1 MDIVTID
8 SMSQSNPPARLTG
21 LNITGPIDPNAQAI
35 TIANNNVTLNTSA
48 SITMGSITL
57 TEDKF
62 AKMEAMLEF
71 VERFVQE
78 DERAKA
84 IWVAIKAKKRILE

>member
-1 MDIVTID
+1 MSKSKNTILNPAVVANVDITSRGAGHAID
-8 SMSQSNPPARLTG
+8 
-21 LNITGPIDPNAQAI
+21 ITGSTMA
-35 TIANNNVTLNTSA
+35 LNTQA
-48 SITMGSITL
+48 TIQMGSITL

-71 VERFVQE
+71 FERFTQE

-84 IWVAIKAKKRILE
+84 IWIAIRAKKRILT

>member
-1 MDIVTID
+1 
-8 SMSQSNPPARLTG
+8 MSGLTFSG
-21 LNITGPIDPNAQAI
+21 ATTGPAI
-35 TIANNNVTLNTSA
+35 TLTNDNTMTINSGS
-48 SITMGSITL
+48 SITMGSVVL
-57 TEDKF
+57 TEDKL

-84 IWVAIKAKKRILE
+84 IWIAIKAKKRILT

>member
-1 MDIVTID
+1 
-8 SMSQSNPPARLTG
+8 MSKINDAPAVLTG
-21 LNITGPIDPNAQAI
+21 LHVIGPADPNAHAI
-35 TIANNNVTLNTSA
+35 TIANNTMTINSSA
-48 SITMGSITL
+48 SIKMGSITL

-62 AKMEAMLEF
+62 AKMDAMLEF

-84 IWVAIKAKKRILE
+84 IWIAIKTKRRILK

>member
-1 MDIVTID
+1 MSKTDPQAVMSGLTITNSSVTPAIDINGSTMTIN
-8 SMSQSNPPARLTG
+8 S
-21 LNITGPIDPNAQAI
+21 
-35 TIANNNVTLNTSA
+35 SA
-48 SITMGSITL
+48 SIQMGSITL

-84 IWVAIKAKKRILE
+84 IWTAIKAKKRILT

>member
-1 MDIVTID
+1 
-8 SMSQSNPPARLTG
+8 MSKSNHPAVLSG
-21 LNITGPIDPNAQAI
+21 LNITSTGNSPAIDI
-35 TIANNNVTLNTSA
+35 TDNTMSINSSA
-48 SITMGSITL
+48 TIRMGGITL

-62 AKMEAMLEF
+62 AKMDAMLEF

-84 IWVAIKAKKRILE
+84 IWVAIKAKKRILT

>member
-1 MDIVTID
+1 
-8 SMSQSNPPARLTG
+8 MSKSNPPAVLTG
-21 LNITGPIDPNAQAI
+21 LHITGPADPNAQAI
-35 TIANNNVTLNTSA
+35 TIASNTMTLNANA
-48 SITMGSITL
+48 SIQMGSITL

-62 AKMEAMLEF
+62 AKMDAMLEF

-84 IWVAIKAKKRILE
+84 IWIAIKAKKRILT

>member
-1 MDIVTID
+1 
-8 SMSQSNPPARLTG
+8 MSQSNNTPAVMAN
-21 LNITGPIDPNAQAI
+21 LNITSRGAGHAIDVSGS
-35 TIANNNVTLNTSA
+35 TMTLNTQA
-48 SITMGSITL
+48 TIQMGSITL

-71 VERFVQE
+71 VERFVEE

-84 IWVAIKAKKRILE
+84 IWTAIKAKKRILG

>member
-1 MDIVTID
+1 
-8 SMSQSNPPARLTG
+8 MSKSNQPPALMSGLT
-21 LNITGPIDPNAQAI
+21 ISTTDTSPAIDIKGSTMSINSSA
-35 TIANNNVTLNTSA
+35 TIQ
-48 SITMGSITL
+48 MGSITL

-84 IWVAIKAKKRILE
+84 IWTAIKAKKRILT

>member
-1 MDIVTID
+1 
-8 SMSQSNPPARLTG
+8 MSQSNPPIQMSGLTFSG
-21 LNITGPIDPNAQAI
+21 NNTGPAI
-35 TIANNNVTLNTSA
+35 TLTDANTMTINSSA
-48 SITMGSITL
+48 TIQMGSITL

-71 VERFVQE
+71 VERFTQE

-84 IWVAIKAKKRILE
+84 IWTAIKAKKRILK

>member
-1 MDIVTID
+1 MSKTDPQAVMSGLTISTTD
-8 SMSQSNPPARLTG
+8 TSPAINIASNTMSINSSA
-21 LNITGPIDPNAQAI
+21 
-35 TIANNNVTLNTSA
+35 TIQ
-48 SITMGSITL
+48 MGSITL

-71 VERFVQE
+71 VERFVEE

-84 IWVAIKAKKRILE
+84 IWVAIMAKKRILG

>member
-1 MDIVTID
+1 
-8 SMSQSNPPARLTG
+8 MSKSNPNLYASGLT
-21 LNITGPIDPNAQAI
+21 ISATDTTGPAMTLTKDNTL
-35 TIANNNVTLNTSA
+35 TINSGST
-48 SITMGSITL
+48 IQMGSITL

-84 IWVAIKAKKRILE
+84 IWTAIKAKKRILT

>member
-1 MDIVTID
+1 MSKTDPQAVMSGLTITNSSVTPAIDINGSTMTIN
-8 SMSQSNPPARLTG
+8 S
-21 LNITGPIDPNAQAI
+21 
-35 TIANNNVTLNTSA
+35 SA
-48 SITMGSITL
+48 SIQMGSITL

-84 IWVAIKAKKRILE
+84 IWVAIKAKKRILT

>member
-1 MDIVTID
+1 MTIN
-8 SMSQSNPPARLTG
+8 SGS
-21 LNITGPIDPNAQAI
+21 
-35 TIANNNVTLNTSA
+35 
-48 SITMGSITL
+48 SIRMGDVTL

-62 AKMEAMLEF
+62 AKMDAMLEF

-84 IWVAIKAKKRILE
+84 IWIAIKAKKRILT

>member
-1 MDIVTID
+1 MSKSSLPLSMSGVTISGASTGPAMTITKDNTLTID
-8 SMSQSNPPARLTG
+8 SGA
-21 LNITGPIDPNAQAI
+21 
-35 TIANNNVTLNTSA
+35 TIQ
-48 SITMGSITL
+48 MGSITL

-62 AKMEAMLEF
+62 AKMDAMLEF

-84 IWVAIKAKKRILE
+84 IWIAIKAKKRILT

>member
-1 MDIVTID
+1 
-8 SMSQSNPPARLTG
+8 MSKSNHTPAVMTG
-21 LNITGPIDPNAQAI
+21 LNIAGPADPNAHAI
-35 TIANNNVTLNTSA
+35 SITDNTMTLNTSA
-48 SITMGSITL
+48 TIQMGSITL

-84 IWVAIKAKKRILE
+84 IWTAIKAKKRILG

>member
-1 MDIVTID
+1 MSKSNPNYTISASNTTPAVTITDNTMTID
-8 SMSQSNPPARLTG
+8 SGA
-21 LNITGPIDPNAQAI
+21 
-35 TIANNNVTLNTSA
+35 TIQ
-48 SITMGSITL
+48 MGSIKL

-84 IWVAIKAKKRILE
+84 IWVAIKAKKRILT

>member
-1 MDIVTID
+1 
-8 SMSQSNPPARLTG
+8 MSQSNNAPAVMTG
-21 LNITGPIDPNAQAI
+21 LNITGPADPNAHAI
-35 TIANNNVTLNTSA
+35 TLNNNTMTINSSA
-48 SITMGSITL
+48 TIQMGSITL

-84 IWVAIKAKKRILE
+84 IWIAIKAKKRILT

>member
-1 MDIVTID
+1 
-8 SMSQSNPPARLTG
+8 MSKSNPPALLSG
-21 LNITGPIDPNAQAI
+21 LHITN
-35 TIANNNVTLNTSA
+35 ANNGPAIDWNGSTMSLNTQA
-48 SITMGSITL
+48 TITLGSITL

-71 VERFVQE
+71 IERFTQE

-84 IWVAIKAKKRILE
+84 IWVAIKAKKRILG

>member
-1 MDIVTID
+1 MSKSKQVPAQSPAVLSGLTFSGMTDPNAHAITLTDNTMTID
-8 SMSQSNPPARLTG
+8 S
-21 LNITGPIDPNAQAI
+21 
-35 TIANNNVTLNTSA
+35 SA
-48 SITMGSITL
+48 SIQMGSIKL

-84 IWVAIKAKKRILE
+84 IWTAIKAKKRILT

>member
-1 MDIVTID
+1 
-8 SMSQSNPPARLTG
+8 MSKSNASPVVMSG
-21 LNITGPIDPNAQAI
+21 LHITGPADPSGHAI
-35 TIANNNVTLNTSA
+35 TLSADNNTMTINSSA
-48 SITMGSITL
+48 TIRMGSITL

-71 VERFVQE
+71 VERFTQE

-84 IWVAIKAKKRILE
+84 IWTAIKAKKRILK

>member
-1 MDIVTID
+1 
-8 SMSQSNPPARLTG
+8 MSQSNPNYTISASNTTPT
-21 LNITGPIDPNAQAI
+21 ITL
-35 TIANNNVTLNTSA
+35 ANN
-48 SITMGSITL
+48 TMTIDGVSSLKVGSITL

-71 VERFVQE
+71 VERFVEE

-84 IWVAIKAKKRILE
+84 IWIAIKAKKRILT

>member
-1 MDIVTID
+1 
-8 SMSQSNPPARLTG
+8 MSKSKKPPPAVISG
-21 LNITGPIDPNAQAI
+21 VNITSYDPTGPAIDINSNTNTM
-35 TIANNNVTLNTSA
+35 TISSSA
-48 SITMGSITL
+48 SIQMGNITL

-62 AKMEAMLEF
+62 AKMDAMLEF

-84 IWVAIKAKKRILE
+84 IWIAIKAKKRILG

>member
-1 MDIVTID
+1 
-8 SMSQSNPPARLTG
+8 MSKSSPPPALMSGLT
-21 LNITGPIDPNAQAI
+21 ISTTDTSPAIDIKGSTMSINSSA
-35 TIANNNVTLNTSA
+35 TIQ
-48 SITMGSITL
+48 MGSITL

-71 VERFVQE
+71 VERFVEE

-84 IWVAIKAKKRILE
+84 IWTAIKAKKRILG

>member
-1 MDIVTID
+1 MNK
-8 SMSQSNPPARLTG
+8 SNPPVLMSGLT
-21 LNITGPIDPNAQAI
+21 ISTPDTTGAAMTLTKDNTL
-35 TIANNNVTLNTSA
+35 TINSGAT
-48 SITMGSITL
+48 IQMGSITL

-62 AKMEAMLEF
+62 AKMDAMLEF

-84 IWVAIKAKKRILE
+84 IWIAIKAKKRILT

>member
-1 MDIVTID
+1 MSKSNPPIQMSGLTISGATTGPAMTYTNDNTLTID
-8 SMSQSNPPARLTG
+8 S
-21 LNITGPIDPNAQAI
+21 
-35 TIANNNVTLNTSA
+35 SA
-48 SITMGSITL
+48 SIKMGSITL

-71 VERFVQE
+71 VERFVEE

-84 IWVAIKAKKRILE
+84 IWTAIKAKKRILG

>member
-1 MDIVTID
+1 MSKTDPQAVMSGLTI
-8 SMSQSNPPARLTG
+8 SPPAD
-21 LNITGPIDPNAQAI
+21 DPTAHAI
-35 TIANNNVTLNTSA
+35 ILADNTMTLNTSA
-48 SITMGSITL
+48 TIQMGSITL

-84 IWVAIKAKKRILE
+84 IWTAIKAKKRILG

>member
-1 MDIVTID
+1 
-8 SMSQSNPPARLTG
+8 MSKSNPPIQMSGLTISG
-21 LNITGPIDPNAQAI
+21 ATTGPAI
-35 TIANNNVTLNTSA
+35 TLTNDNTMTINSGS
-48 SITMGSITL
+48 SIRMGDVTL

-84 IWVAIKAKKRILE
+84 IWIAIKAKKRIPT

>member
-1 MDIVTID
+1 
-8 SMSQSNPPARLTG
+8 MSKTDPQAVMSG
-21 LNITGPIDPNAQAI
+21 LHITGPADPNARAI
-35 TIANNNVTLNTSA
+35 SIADSTMTLNTSA
-48 SITMGSITL
+48 TIQMGSITL

-84 IWVAIKAKKRILE
+84 IWTAIKAKKRILT